1 MSYIE
6 RNLVPGETVVYQTRL
21 HWIVMLGHILVGT
34 FLLDLPGIALVF
46 YAMSH
51 EQMDPQARHLMT
63 GAGIAMLIV
72 SGIVISVG
80 AIRRNATEMAVTN
93 RRVVVKTGIAART
106 TIEMLL
112 NKIES
117 IEVNEPGMGRVLG
130 YGSITL
136 IGTGGTNEAFHQIA
150 KPLAFRNQVQQQ
162 IEKRS
167 DQRSGLR
174 DQ

>member
-1 MSYIE
+1 
-6 RNLVPGETVVYQTRL
+6 
-21 HWIVMLGHILVGT
+21 
-34 FLLDLPGIALVF
+34 
-46 YAMSH
+46 MSH

-136 IGTGGTNEAFHQIA
+136 IGTGGTNEAW
-150 KPLAFRNQVQQQ
+150 LRQQLENPSEHVRTWA
-162 IEKRS
+162 IRLLV
-167 DQRSGLR
+167 DQGVPARR
-174 DQ
+174 V